1 MLSIGVLGIGNA
13 GNQVATLASSY
24 GIPCVAINTSEN
36 DLAMVPDQVK
46 KFLIGDSRGAGKDR
60 SEAKMFL
67 RNDIMTVLR
76 DQSLKEFILAQ
87 DFVFIVSSTGGGT
100 GSGASPVLYE
110 TLNQMYTDTNFI
122 LIGILP
128 TLNEALSAQT
138 NTIEYLREM
147 YDSIT
152 NCTYMIYDNDK
163 YEKLPSYKMM
173 ETVNLAIVKDL
184 MIMRGDYNY
193 ATKYDSI
200 DQNDMT
206 RLLTTP
212 ARIAIA
218 SIYDCKEKD
227 FDDRSIEDAIID
239 EFKHNAHA
247 ELQRDKRRPN
257 MGLITN
263 LNERLNESLD
273 THVPQV
279 REFLGEPIHDFRH
292 IVVNNDRSLD
302 NNIFVI
308 ATGLSKIEDRIV
320 KTSERIEEI
329 VEAQKAAE
337 AALADDTLENMN
349 IDDLIPGK
357 KPRNTENQIDVG
369 SIFSKFQ

>member
-1 MLSIGVLGIGNA
+1 
-13 GNQVATLASSY
+13 
-24 GIPCVAINTSEN
+24 
-36 DLAMVPDQVK
+36 MVPDKVK

-67 RNDIMTVLR
+67 RNDIMSVLK
-76 DQSLKEFILAQ
+76 DEALKEFIVSQ

-110 TLNQMYTDTNFI
+110 TLNQMFTDTNFI

-163 YEKLPSYKMM
+163 YEKMPSYRMM
-173 ETVNLAIVKDL
+173 ETVNLAIVKDM

-212 ARIAIA
+212 GRIAIA

-227 FDDRSIEDAIID
+227 FDDRTIEDAIID

-263 LNERLNESLD
+263 LNERLNETLD

-279 REFLGEPIHDFRH
+279 RAFLGEPIHDFRH
-292 IVVNNDRSLD
+292 IVVNTDRSLD

-329 VEAQKAAE
+329 VDAQKAAE
-337 AALADDTLENMN
+337 AARADDTLENMDIN
-349 IDDLIPGK
+349 DLIPGK
-357 KPRNTENQIDVG
+357 KPRNTETKIDVG

>member
-24 GIPCVAINTSEN
+24 EIPCVAINTSEN
-36 DLAMVPDQVK
+36 DLAMVPDKVK

-67 RNDIMTVLR
+67 RNDIMSVLK
-76 DQSLKEFILAQ
+76 DEALKEFIVAQ

-110 TLNQMYTDTNFI
+110 TLNQMFTDTNFI

-163 YEKLPSYKMM
+163 YEKMPSYRMM
-173 ETVNLAIVKDL
+173 ETVNLAIVKDM

-212 ARIAIA
+212 GRIAIA

-227 FDDRSIEDAIID
+227 FDDRTIEDAIID

-263 LNERLNESLD
+263 LNERLNETLD

-279 REFLGEPIHDFRH
+279 RAFLGEPIHDFRH
-292 IVVNNDRSLD
+292 IVVNTDRSLD

-337 AALADDTLENMN
+337 AARADDTLENMDIN
-349 IDDLIPGK
+349 DLIPGK
-357 KPRNTENQIDVG
+357 KPRNTETKIDVG

>member
-13 GNQVATLASSY
+13 GNQVATLALSH

-36 DLAMVPDQVK
+36 DLAMVPDGVK

-60 SEAKMFL
+60 SEAKGFL
-67 RNDIMTVLR
+67 KGDIMKI
-76 DQSLKEFILAQ
+76 LKNDELKSFILDQ

-100 GSGASPVLYE
+100 GSGTAPILYE
-110 TLNQMYTDTNFI
+110 TLNQMFTDTNFI
-122 LIGILP
+122 LVGILP

-138 NTIEYLREM
+138 NTIEYLKEL

-152 NCTYMIYDNDK
+152 NCTYMIYDN
-163 YEKLPSYKMM
+163 EKFEKMPSYRMM
-173 ETVNLAIVKDL
+173 EVVNKAIVDD
-184 MIMRGDYNY
+184 MMVMRGDYNY
-193 ATKYDSI
+193 PTKYDSI

-212 ARIAIA
+212 GRIAIA
-218 SIYDCKEKD
+218 SIYGCKEKD
-227 FDDRSIEDAIID
+227 FDDTTMEETVVED
-239 EFKHNAHA
+239 FKHNAHA

-263 LNERLNESLD
+263 LNERLNENFD
-273 THVPQV
+273 THIPTV
-279 REFLGEPIHDFRH
+279 RAFLGEPIHDFRH
-292 IVVNNDRSLD
+292 IVVNSDRSLD

-308 ATGLSKIEDRIV
+308 ATGLSKIEDRVV

-329 VEAQKAAE
+329 VEAQRAAE
-337 AALADDTLENMN
+337 SARSDDTLEGLD
-349 IDDLIPGK
+349 IDNLIPGK
-357 KPRNTENQIDVG
+357 KRRNTESSIDVA
-369 SIFSKFQ
+369 SIFDKFQ

>member
-13 GNQVATLASSY
+13 GNQVATLALSH

-36 DLAMVPDQVK
+36 DLAMVPDGVK

-60 SEAKMFL
+60 SEAKGFL
-67 RNDIMTVLR
+67 KGDIMKI
-76 DQSLKEFILAQ
+76 LKNDDLKSFILDQ

-100 GSGASPVLYE
+100 GSGTAPILYE
-110 TLNQMYTDTNFI
+110 TLNQMFTDTNFI
-122 LIGILP
+122 LVGILP

-138 NTIEYLREM
+138 NTIEYLKEL

-152 NCTYMIYDNDK
+152 NCTYMIYDN
-163 YEKLPSYKMM
+163 EKFEKMPSYRMM
-173 ETVNLAIVKDL
+173 EVVNKAIVDD
-184 MIMRGDYNY
+184 MMVMRGDYNY
-193 ATKYDSI
+193 PTKYDSI

-212 ARIAIA
+212 GRIAIA
-218 SIYDCKEKD
+218 SIYGCKEKD
-227 FDDRSIEDAIID
+227 FDDTTMEEAVVED
-239 EFKHNAHA
+239 FKHNAHA

-263 LNERLNESLD
+263 LNERLNENFD
-273 THVPQV
+273 THIPTV
-279 REFLGEPIHDFRH
+279 RAFLGEPIHDFRH
-292 IVVNNDRSLD
+292 IVVNSDRSLD

-308 ATGLSKIEDRIV
+308 ATGLSKIEDRVV

-329 VEAQKAAE
+329 VEAQRAAE
-337 AALADDTLENMN
+337 SARSDDTLEGLD
-349 IDDLIPGK
+349 IDNLIPGK
-357 KPRNTENQIDVG
+357 KRRNTESSIDVA
-369 SIFSKFQ
+369 SIFDKFQ

>member
-13 GNQVATLASSY
+13 GNQVATLALSH

-36 DLAMVPDQVK
+36 DLAMVPDEVK

-60 SEAKMFL
+60 SEAKGFL
-67 RNDIMTVLR
+67 KGDIMKI
-76 DQSLKEFILAQ
+76 LKNDELKSFILDQ

-100 GSGASPVLYE
+100 GSGTAPILYE
-110 TLNQMYTDTNFI
+110 TLNQMFTDTNFI
-122 LIGILP
+122 LVGILP

-138 NTIEYLREM
+138 NTIEYLKEL

-152 NCTYMIYDNDK
+152 NCTYMIYDN
-163 YEKLPSYKMM
+163 EKFEKMPSYRMM
-173 ETVNLAIVKDL
+173 EVVNKAIVDD
-184 MIMRGDYNY
+184 MMVMRGDYNY
-193 ATKYDSI
+193 PTKYDSI

-212 ARIAIA
+212 GRIAIA
-218 SIYDCKEKD
+218 SIYGCKEKD
-227 FDDRSIEDAIID
+227 FDDTTMEEAVVED
-239 EFKHNAHA
+239 FKHNAHA

-263 LNERLNESLD
+263 LNERLNENFD
-273 THVPQV
+273 THIPTV
-279 REFLGEPIHDFRH
+279 RAFLGEPIHDFRH
-292 IVVNNDRSLD
+292 IVVNSDRSLD

-308 ATGLSKIEDRIV
+308 ATGLSKIEDRVV

-329 VEAQKAAE
+329 VEAQRAAE
-337 AALADDTLENMN
+337 SARSDDTLEGLD
-349 IDDLIPGK
+349 IDNLIPGK
-357 KPRNTENQIDVG
+357 KRRNTESSIDVA
-369 SIFSKFQ
+369 SIFDKFQ

>member
-13 GNQVATLASSY
+13 GNQVATLALSH

-36 DLAMVPDQVK
+36 DLAMVPDGVK

-60 SEAKMFL
+60 SEAKGFL
-67 RNDIMTVLR
+67 KGDIMKI
-76 DQSLKEFILAQ
+76 LKNDELKSFILDQ

-100 GSGASPVLYE
+100 GSGTAPILYE
-110 TLNQMYTDTNFI
+110 TLNQMFTDTNFI
-122 LIGILP
+122 LVGILP

-138 NTIEYLREM
+138 NTIEYLKEL

-152 NCTYMIYDNDK
+152 NCTYMIYDN
-163 YEKLPSYKMM
+163 EKFEKMPSYRMM
-173 ETVNLAIVKDL
+173 EVVNKAIVDD
-184 MIMRGDYNY
+184 MMVMRGDYNY
-193 ATKYDSI
+193 PTKYDSI

-212 ARIAIA
+212 GRIAIA
-218 SIYDCKEKD
+218 SIYGCKEKD
-227 FDDRSIEDAIID
+227 FDDTTMEEAVVED
-239 EFKHNAHA
+239 FKHNAHA

-263 LNERLNESLD
+263 LNERLNENFD
-273 THVPQV
+273 THIPTV
-279 REFLGEPIHDFRH
+279 RAFLGEPIHDFRH
-292 IVVNNDRSLD
+292 IVVNSDRSLD

-308 ATGLSKIEDRIV
+308 ATGLSKIEDRVV

-329 VEAQKAAE
+329 VEAQRAAE
-337 AALADDTLENMN
+337 SARCDDTLEGLD
-349 IDDLIPGK
+349 IDNLIPGK
-357 KPRNTENQIDVG
+357 KRRNTESSIDVA
-369 SIFSKFQ
+369 SIFDKFQ

>member
-13 GNQVATLASSY
+13 GNQVATLALSH

-36 DLAMVPDQVK
+36 DLAMVPDGVK

-60 SEAKMFL
+60 SEAKGFL
-67 RNDIMTVLR
+67 KGDIMKI
-76 DQSLKEFILAQ
+76 LKNDELKSFILDQ

-100 GSGASPVLYE
+100 GSGTAPILYE
-110 TLNQMYTDTNFI
+110 TLNQMFTDTNFI
-122 LIGILP
+122 LVGILP

-138 NTIEYLREM
+138 NTIEYLKEL

-152 NCTYMIYDNDK
+152 NCTYMIYDN
-163 YEKLPSYKMM
+163 EKFEKMPSYRMM
-173 ETVNLAIVKDL
+173 EVVNKAIVDD
-184 MIMRGDYNY
+184 MMVMRGDYNY
-193 ATKYDSI
+193 PTKYDSI

-212 ARIAIA
+212 GRIAIA
-218 SIYDCKEKD
+218 SIYGCKEKD
-227 FDDRSIEDAIID
+227 FDDTTMEEAVVED
-239 EFKHNAHA
+239 FKHNAHA

-263 LNERLNESLD
+263 LNERLNENFD
-273 THVPQV
+273 THIPTV
-279 REFLGEPIHDFRH
+279 RAFLGEPIHDFRH
-292 IVVNNDRSLD
+292 IVVNSDRSLD

-308 ATGLSKIEDRIV
+308 ATGLSKIEDRVV

-329 VEAQKAAE
+329 VEAQRAAE
-337 AALADDTLENMN
+337 SARSDDTLEGLD
-349 IDDLIPGK
+349 IDNLIPGK
-357 KPRNTENQIDVG
+357 KRRNTESSIDVA
-369 SIFSKFQ
+369 SIFDKFQ